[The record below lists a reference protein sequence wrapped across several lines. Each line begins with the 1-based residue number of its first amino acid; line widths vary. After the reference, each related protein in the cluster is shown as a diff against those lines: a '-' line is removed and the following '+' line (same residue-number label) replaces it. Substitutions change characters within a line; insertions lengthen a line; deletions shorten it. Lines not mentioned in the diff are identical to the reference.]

1 MVLNASVQFVMEK
14 VMRGALSV
22 KESIGWV
29 YWKRVG
35 LEWRLDKNQVF
46 SHFATNSMARGT
58 YLNAAK

>member
-1 MVLNASVQFVMEK
+1 MEK